1 MRILNGTLSFYEC
14 RLSGVAIQRL
24 WGHSNPTCRDQI
36 FCPLSPI
43 EPPCETF
50 TIFKLMI
57 ITARKPSLGQGNVF
71 TNVCHVVH
79 RGEGSLYDVTS
90 CLAAWSHVPRRFL
103 SLVPCSFQGVS
114 VQGKGSLSRGRESLS
129 MERGSMFRGSLSMG
143 SLSGRPHPVG
153 EEWAVRIQLERML
166 V

>member
-24 WGHSNPTCRDQI
+24 WGHSNPTCCNQF
-36 FCPLSPI
+36 FCLLSPI

-57 ITARKPSLGQGNVF
+57 ITAPKPVWGKVIFLHMSIMLSTGGRGLYMMSVPVWLPGPMFPGGFCLWSNVPS
-71 TNVCHVVH
+71 
-79 RGEGSLYDVTS
+79 R
-90 CLAAWSHVPRRFL
+90 
-103 SLVPCSFQGVS
+103 
-114 VQGKGSLSRGRESLS
+114 GSLSRGR
-129 MERGSMFRGSLSMG
+129 GSLSRG
-143 SLSGRPHPVG
+143 SLSGRSHPVG
-153 EEWAVRIQLERML
+153 EEWAIRIQLERML